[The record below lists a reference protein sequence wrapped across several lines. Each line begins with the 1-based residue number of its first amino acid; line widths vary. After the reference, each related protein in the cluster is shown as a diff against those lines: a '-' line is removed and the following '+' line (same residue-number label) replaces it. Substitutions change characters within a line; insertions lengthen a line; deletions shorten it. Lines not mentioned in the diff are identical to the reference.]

1 VTGGK
6 GVLGSPAAYACM
18 LGGADRRTLFV
29 VTNSGSG
36 ATIAHRCGGR
46 IATMRVGVPGAGVP

>member
-1 VTGGK
+1 
-6 GVLGSPAAYACM
+6 M

-36 ATIAHRCGGR
+36 AAIAHRCGGR
-46 IATMRVGVPGAGVP
+46 IATMRVGVPGVGVP